1 MTLSRRK
8 RPEYFQPRYRAG
20 SSVNCSVNHLEMK
33 YQNSNNKTLQ
43 QICSATATNL
53 CTNTHCFQ
61 MMKINVLWSTDLS
74 YSSTTWS
81 ECSLPFLHTLFP
93 EQVYFSFFFLL
104 HLSLHWSLL
113 PLQHSD
119 DYQELLFTFMKGC
132 RICSSIY
139 SLDNM
144 SNSSAA
150 FMVPPLSLFP
160 LSPSVYLVPSHPQTL
175 LVCQSLFQLSASW
188 FPQLCSNL

>member
-1 MTLSRRK
+1 MCK
-8 RPEYFQPRYRAG
+8 
-20 SSVNCSVNHLEMK
+20 
-33 YQNSNNKTLQ
+33 
-43 QICSATATNL
+43 
-53 CTNTHCFQ
+53 NTHCFQ

-81 ECSLPFLHTLFP
+81 ERSLPFLHTLFP
-93 EQVYFSFFFLL
+93 EQVYFSFFFTFFLSFFL
-104 HLSLHWSLL
+104 FHLSLHWSLL
-113 PLQHSD
+113 PSQHSD
-119 DYQELLFTFMKGC
+119 DYQEILFTFMQGC

-188 FPQLCSNL
+188 FPQLCSSLLDYIICLNAFGFKHALSPVS